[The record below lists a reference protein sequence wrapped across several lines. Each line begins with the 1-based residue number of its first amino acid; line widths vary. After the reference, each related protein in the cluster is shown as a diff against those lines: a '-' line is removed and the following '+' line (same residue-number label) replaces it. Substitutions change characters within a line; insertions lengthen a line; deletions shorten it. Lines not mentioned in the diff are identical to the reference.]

1 MDEKSHEI
9 CGKQISWQEIIKLS
23 QHDIKDL
30 HINIDEEIK
39 IVEKEDNISLAK
51 NQIDKEQ
58 LKEKTSEVNVC
69 LTQGMFIIIDLI
81 FLISIV

>member
-1 MDEKSHEI
+1 M
-9 CGKQISWQEIIKLS
+9 L
-23 QHDIKDL
+23 
-30 HINIDEEIK
+30 INNK
-39 IVEKEDNISLAK
+39 KNI
-51 NQIDKEQ
+51 IDKEQ